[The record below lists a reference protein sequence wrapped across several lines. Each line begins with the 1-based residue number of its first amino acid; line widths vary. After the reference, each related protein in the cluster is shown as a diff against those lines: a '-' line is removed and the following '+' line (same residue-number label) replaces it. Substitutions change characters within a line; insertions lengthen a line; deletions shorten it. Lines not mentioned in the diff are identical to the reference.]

1 MSKVDIM
8 LELQS
13 NGKYDEQS
21 NLNGDCEPFLAFSV
35 I

>member
-8 LELQS
+8 LELPS
-13 NGKYDEQS
+13 NGNYDELG
-21 NLNGDCEPFLAFSV
+21 NLNVDCEPFLAFSV